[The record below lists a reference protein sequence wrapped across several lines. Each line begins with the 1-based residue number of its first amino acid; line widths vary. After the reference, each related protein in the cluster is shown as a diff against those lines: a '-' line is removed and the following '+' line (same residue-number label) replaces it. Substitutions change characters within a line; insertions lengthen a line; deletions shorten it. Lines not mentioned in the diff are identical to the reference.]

1 MKIWSALF
9 AGFVT
14 FSLGSVALAQTK
26 DVGEPETLSG
36 RPLDYAGLARLPYQ
50 QLIKIAQSDARAK
63 AGADSYKLRIKSRNE
78 SVKSSDI
85 ELFLDREEG
94 RLFLIVD
101 NDGFV
106 EVPYNKELFTENP
119 DLVANQ
125 PKGTLNIYVDLEV
138 PEVTAPDFTK
148 GKLKYQELFRPLVQI
163 QDEMRKVDPTFGL
176 AGQQF
181 VLELETGEEPVKITR
196 ELGSRT
202 FRPNA
207 EGKVYMIMESYLL
220 EENPEVTVPKD
231 AKMNVLPATP
241 EEIEDIRSR

>member
-1 MKIWSALF
+1 MKIWSAFL
-9 AGFVT
+9 AGFLTV
-14 FSLGSVALAQTK
+14 SLGNTAFAQVS
-26 DVGEPETLSG
+26 DPGGPETLSG
-36 RPLDYAGLARLPYQ
+36 RSIDFAGLARLPYQ

-63 AGADSYKLRIKSRNE
+63 TGADSYKLRIKSRNE

-85 ELFLDREEG
+85 ELFLDRKEG
-94 RLFLIVD
+94 RLILVVD

-106 EVPYNKELFTENP
+106 EVPHTKELLAENP

-125 PKGTLNIYVDLEV
+125 PKGSLNIYVDLEV
-138 PEVTAPDFTK
+138 PEVTAPDFSK
-148 GKLKYQELFRPLVQI
+148 GKLKYKELFRPLVQI

-202 FRPNA
+202 FRPNS

-220 EENPEVTVPKD
+220 EENPEVTVPKNV
-231 AKMNVLPATP
+231 KMNVLPATP
-241 EEIEDIRSR
+241 KEIEDIRSR